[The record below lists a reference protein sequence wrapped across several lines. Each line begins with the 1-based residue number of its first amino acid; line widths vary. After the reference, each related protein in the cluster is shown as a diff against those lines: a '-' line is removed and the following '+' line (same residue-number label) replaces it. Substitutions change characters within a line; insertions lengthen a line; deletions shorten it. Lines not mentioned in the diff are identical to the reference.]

1 MDSSLFHSSLVS
13 TKRIFYTASSFAKN
27 NLIYLQEIGF
37 LKANKAH
44 TSSRDNF
51 PSYLFFTVS
60 SGEGTLTYENETY
73 KLKKGD
79 CVFIDCRKG
88 YSHQTSKNL
97 WELSWVHF
105 YGPTMHQIY
114 KKYLERGGL
123 CTFHPD
129 SIKEYQNLLNV
140 IYDIADSD
148 DYVRDM
154 LIYEKLISL
163 LTLLMKES
171 WNPDSGKKNSLPQ
184 KKQNLQEIKEYL
196 EANFKSKISLDELEK
211 KFYINKFYLT
221 RIFKEQFGMSI
232 NNYILQVRITHA
244 KQLLRF
250 SSLSIE
256 EISVECGMDDANYFS
271 RTFKKIEGISPRGY
285 REMWWGKK

>member
-1 MDSSLFHSSLVS
+1 MFHSNLVS
-13 TKRIFYTASSFAKN
+13 TSRILYTASSFAKG
-27 NLIYLQEIGF
+27 NLIYLQEIGT
-37 LKANKAH
+37 LKAQKAH
-44 TSSRDNF
+44 ISKRDNLS
-51 PSYLFFTVS
+51 SYLFFIVS
-60 SGEGTLTYENETY
+60 SGEGTITYEGNTY
-73 KLKKGD
+73 KLKSGD

-114 KKYLERGGL
+114 EKYIERGGTA
-123 CTFHPD
+123 TFHPESLD
-129 SIKEYQNLLNV
+129 EYKALLNN
-140 IYDIADSD
+140 IYSIAESD

-154 LIYEKLISL
+154 IIYEKLISL

-171 WNPDSGKKNSLPQ
+171 WNPDSSRKSQIPQ
-184 KKQNLQEIKEYL
+184 KRQNLQEIKEYL
-196 EANFKSKISLDELEK
+196 EANFKEKITLDDLEK

-221 RIFKEQFGMSI
+221 RIFKEQFGISI
-232 NNYILQVRITHA
+232 NSYCLQVRITHA

-256 EISVECGMDDANYFS
+256 EISIECGMNDANYFS
-271 RTFKKIEGISPRGY
+271 RMFKKIEGISPREY
-285 REMWWGKK
+285 RSIWWGKK